1 MRHSAS
7 RRAVALLCAV
17 VATLSL
23 AAKPQLHK
31 LTINVDLRD
40 NGDAE
45 ITELRQMG
53 IDDEGTECY
62 IVIGNLGTSTI
73 TDFYVTDENGRRYTN
88 VGEWNVKRSREW
100 KAGKCGIVT
109 KSDGYELCW
118 GLGQEG
124 VRFYKAHYV
133 VTDLVRSYEESDGFN
148 WMFVTRDMDPSPMR
162 VEMEIT
168 ASCREDGLPSK
179 DVGVWTFGH
188 RGGSSQLVD
197 SMVVVSK
204 SGLTPEESIIVMM
217 ELKKGLLHP
226 KASGTK
232 ATFAEVRQRAFEG
245 SDYSEEGYQNSKKEP
260 SMLKKVWNVISGNL
274 DMLLGLLFIGA
285 LMVWAMMSSLRK
297 RRERKK
303 LLANLEWYRQVPA
316 NGDLVRAR
324 HLMGAFYNTNPLSFE
339 DLVNAMVLQLI
350 RTEAL
355 RIEDHYV
362 DATGLKKMFGGEGKV
377 QQCIV
382 IGNFDPSNRFTSS
395 VPVRKL
401 FEMFQQSAGEDGIL
415 QPRELRRW
423 MKHHEMEVKEFIE
436 STDKG
441 SLSLKEGLRY
451 SDDASKVFGL
461 KKFLED
467 FTLANERHL
476 SELGLWKDYLVY
488 ATLFGIADQVKADMK
503 QINPEYMQ
511 MDQVIRNLTN
521 NTVVPA
527 LYTSTF
533 ASISSVKHDMERS
546 RDSGGGGSSS
556 FGGGGGFS
564 GGGSGGGV
572 R

>member
-7 RRAVALLCAV
+7 KRAVALLCAV
-17 VATLSL
+17 AATLSL
-23 AAKPQLHK
+23 AASPQLHK
-31 LTINVDLRD
+31 LTIKVDLRD

-73 TDFYVTDENGRRYTN
+73 TDFYVTDEDGKRYTN

-100 KAGKCGIVT
+100 KANKCGIVT
-109 KSDGYELCW
+109 KSNGYELCW
-118 GLGQEG
+118 GLGKEG
-124 VRFYKAHYV
+124 LRFYKAHYV

-148 WMFVTRDMDPSPMR
+148 WMFVNDKLEPSPLR

-168 ASCREDGLPSK
+168 ANCREDGLPAN

-188 RGGSSQLVD
+188 RGGHSQLVD

-245 SDYSEEGYQNSKKEP
+245 SDYSEEAYQNSMKEP
-260 SMLKKVWNVISGNL
+260 SMLKKAWNFITENL
-274 DMLLGLLFIGA
+274 EMLLGLLFVGG
-285 LMVWAMMSSLRK
+285 LFVWAMVSSLRK
-297 RRERKK
+297 RKERKK
-303 LLANLEWYRQVPA
+303 LMANLEWYREVPA
-316 NGDLVRAR
+316 NGSLVRAR
-324 HLMGAFYNTNPLSFE
+324 HLIGAFYNTNPVTFE
-339 DLVNAMVLQLI
+339 NLVNAMVLQLI

-362 DATGLKKMFGGEGKV
+362 DASGLKKMFGGEGKV

-382 IGNFDPSNRFTSS
+382 IGDFDPSNRLTSTA
-395 VPVRKL
+395 PMRKL
-401 FEMFQQSAGEDGIL
+401 FEMFQQASGEDAIL
-415 QPRELRRW
+415 QPRELKRW
-423 MKHHEMEVKEFIE
+423 MNRHQEEVREFINE
-436 STDKG
+436 TEKG
-441 SLSLKEGLRY
+441 SLSLKEALRV

-461 KKFLED
+461 RKFLED

-503 QINPEYMQ
+503 QINPEFMQ
-511 MDQVIRNLTN
+511 MDKVIRNLTN
-521 NTVVPA
+521 ETVVPA

-533 ASISSVKHDMERS
+533 VSMSSVKQAMERS